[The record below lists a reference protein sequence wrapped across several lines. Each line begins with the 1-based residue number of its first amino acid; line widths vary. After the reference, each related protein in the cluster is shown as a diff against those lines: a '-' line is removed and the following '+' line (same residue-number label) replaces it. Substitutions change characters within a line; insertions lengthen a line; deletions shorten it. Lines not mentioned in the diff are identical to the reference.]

1 MGNLGWYQLMTTVAK
16 KVGGPKQLLALVA
29 AGGYVII
36 RVVEAGG
43 KKVIK
48 LVKKVIKLVK
58 KVIKLV
64 KKDNKEKYTSKVLP
78 AYEFIIDGKD
88 DKGLIFSSGDV
99 FYVAA
104 RHDDVILIE
113 KEKDD
118 NNPYFVSV
126 DWLMKVSSFKD
137 NN

>member
-29 AGGYVII
+29 AGGYVIV
-36 RVVEAGG
+36 RGVEAGG

-48 LVKKVIKLVK
+48 LVKK
-58 KVIKLV
+58 
-64 KKDNKEKYTSKVLP
+64 DNKEKSTSKVLP
-78 AYEFIIDGKD
+78 AYKFIIDGKD

>member
-29 AGGYVII
+29 AGGYII
-36 RVVEAGG
+36 VRGVEAGG

-48 LVKKVIKLVK
+48 LVKK
-58 KVIKLV
+58 
-64 KKDNKEKYTSKVLP
+64 DNKEKSTSKVLP
-78 AYEFIIDGKD
+78 AYKFIIDGKD

>member
-36 RVVEAGG
+36 RGVEAGG

-48 LVKKVIKLVK
+48 LVKK
-58 KVIKLV
+58 
-64 KKDNKEKYTSKVLP
+64 DNKEKSTSKVLP
-78 AYEFIIDGKD
+78 AYKFIIDGKD

-104 RHDDVILIE
+104 RHEDVILIE

>member
-1 MGNLGWYQLMTTVAK
+1 MGNLRWYQLMTTVAK
-16 KVGGPKQLLALVA
+16 KVGGPKQLFAFVA
-29 AGGYVII
+29 AGGYIII
-36 RVVEAGG
+36 RGVEAGG

-48 LVKKVIKLVK
+48 LVKK
-58 KVIKLV
+58 
-64 KKDNKEKYTSKVLP
+64 DTKEKSTSKVLP
-78 AYEFIIDGKD
+78 AYKFIIDGKD

>member
-16 KVGGPKQLLALVA
+16 KVGGPKQLLAFVA
-29 AGGYVII
+29 VGGYVII
-36 RVVEAGG
+36 RGVEAG
-43 KKVIK
+43 
-48 LVKKVIKLVK
+48 VKR
-58 KVIKLV
+58 VIKLV
-64 KKDNKEKYTSKVLP
+64 KKDNKEKSTSKVLP
-78 AYEFIIDGKD
+78 AYKFIIDGKD

>member
-36 RVVEAGG
+36 RGFEAGG
-43 KKVIK
+43 
-48 LVKKVIKLVK
+48 K

-64 KKDNKEKYTSKVLP
+64 KKDNKEKSTSKVLP
-78 AYEFIIDGKD
+78 AYKFIIDGKD

>member
-29 AGGYVII
+29 VGGYVII
-36 RVVEAGG
+36 RGVEAGG

-48 LVKKVIKLVK
+48 LVKK
-58 KVIKLV
+58 
-64 KKDNKEKYTSKVLP
+64 DNKEKSTSKVLP
-78 AYEFIIDGKD
+78 AYKFIIDGKD

>member
-16 KVGGPKQLLALVA
+16 KVGGPKKLLALVA
-29 AGGYVII
+29 VGGYVII
-36 RVVEAGG
+36 RGVEAGG

-48 LVKKVIKLVK
+48 LVKK
-58 KVIKLV
+58 
-64 KKDNKEKYTSKVLP
+64 DNKEKSTSKVLP
-78 AYEFIIDGKD
+78 AYKFIIDGKD

>member
-29 AGGYVII
+29 AGGYVIT
-36 RVVEAGG
+36 RGVEAGG

-48 LVKKVIKLVK
+48 LVKK
-58 KVIKLV
+58 
-64 KKDNKEKYTSKVLP
+64 DNKEKSTSKVLP
-78 AYEFIIDGKD
+78 AYKFIIDGKD

>member
-36 RVVEAGG
+36 RGVEAGG
-43 KKVIK
+43 KKVR
-48 LVKKVIKLVK
+48 
-58 KVIKLV
+58 KLV
-64 KKDNKEKYTSKVLP
+64 KKDNKEKSTSKVLP
-78 AYEFIIDGKD
+78 AYKFIIDGKD

>member
-36 RVVEAGG
+36 RGVEAGG

-48 LVKKVIKLVK
+48 LVKK
-58 KVIKLV
+58 
-64 KKDNKEKYTSKVLP
+64 DNKEKSTSKVLP
-78 AYEFIIDGKD
+78 AYKFIIDGKD

-113 KEKDD
+113 KEKDA

>member
-36 RVVEAGG
+36 RGVEAGG
-43 KKVIK
+43 KKVR
-48 LVKKVIKLVK
+48 
-58 KVIKLV
+58 KLV
-64 KKDNKEKYTSKVLP
+64 KKDNKEKSTSKVLP
-78 AYEFIIDGKD
+78 AYKFIIDGKD

-104 RHDDVILIE
+104 RHDDVILI
-113 KEKDD
+113 
-118 NNPYFVSV
+118 
-126 DWLMKVSSFKD
+126 
-137 NN
+137 

>member
-1 MGNLGWYQLMTTVAK
+1 MGNLGWSQLMTTVAK

-58 KVIKLV
+58 K
-64 KKDNKEKYTSKVLP
+64 DNKEKYTSKVLP
-78 AYEFIIDGKD
+78 AYKFIIDGKD

>member
-36 RVVEAGG
+36 RGVEAGG

-48 LVKKVIKLVK
+48 LVKK
-58 KVIKLV
+58 
-64 KKDNKEKYTSKVLP
+64 DNKEKSTSKVLP
-78 AYEFIIDGKD
+78 AYKFIIDGKD

-113 KEKDD
+113 REKDD

>member
-29 AGGYVII
+29 VGGYVII
-36 RVVEAGG
+36 RGVEAGG

-58 KVIKLV
+58 K
-64 KKDNKEKYTSKVLP
+64 DNKEKSTSKVLP
-78 AYEFIIDGKD
+78 AYKFIIDGKD

>member
-16 KVGGPKQLLALVA
+16 KVGGPMQLLALVA

-36 RVVEAGG
+36 RGVEAGG

-48 LVKKVIKLVK
+48 LVKK
-58 KVIKLV
+58 
-64 KKDNKEKYTSKVLP
+64 DNKEKSTSKVLP
-78 AYEFIIDGKD
+78 AYKFIIDGKD

-118 NNPYFVSV
+118 NSPYFVSV

>member
-1 MGNLGWYQLMTTVAK
+1 MGNLGWYRLMTTVAK

-36 RVVEAGG
+36 RGVEAGG

-48 LVKKVIKLVK
+48 LVKK
-58 KVIKLV
+58 
-64 KKDNKEKYTSKVLP
+64 DNKEKSTSKVLP
-78 AYEFIIDGKD
+78 AYKFIIDGKD

>member
-29 AGGYVII
+29 AGGYVIM
-36 RVVEAGG
+36 RGVEAGG

-48 LVKKVIKLVK
+48 LVKK
-58 KVIKLV
+58 
-64 KKDNKEKYTSKVLP
+64 DNKEKSTSKVLP
-78 AYEFIIDGKD
+78 AYKFIIDGKD

>member
-1 MGNLGWYQLMTTVAK
+1 MVSINDNSCK
-16 KVGGPKQLLALVA
+16 KGRRS
-29 AGGYVII
+29 I
-36 RVVEAGG
+36 
-43 KKVIK
+43 
-48 LVKKVIKLVK
+48 
-58 KVIKLV
+58 
-64 KKDNKEKYTSKVLP
+64 
-78 AYEFIIDGKD
+78 
-88 DKGLIFSSGDV
+88 SSGDV

>member
-36 RVVEAGG
+36 RVVEAVG
-43 KKVIK
+43 
-48 LVKKVIKLVK
+48 K

-78 AYEFIIDGKD
+78 AYKFIIDGKD

>member
-36 RVVEAGG
+36 RGVEAGG

-48 LVKKVIKLVK
+48 LVKK
-58 KVIKLV
+58 
-64 KKDNKEKYTSKVLP
+64 DNKEKSTSKVLP
-78 AYEFIIDGKD
+78 AYKFIIDGKD

>member
-36 RVVEAGG
+36 RGVEA
-43 KKVIK
+43 
-48 LVKKVIKLVK
+48 
-58 KVIKLV
+58 VIKLV
-64 KKDNKEKYTSKVLP
+64 KKDNKEKSTSKVLP
-78 AYEFIIDGKD
+78 AYKFIIDGKD

>member
-48 LVKKVIKLVK
+48 LVKK
-58 KVIKLV
+58 
-64 KKDNKEKYTSKVLP
+64 DNKEKYTSKVLP
-78 AYEFIIDGKD
+78 AYKFIIDGKD

>member
-36 RVVEAGG
+36 RGAEAGG
-43 KKVIK
+43 
-48 LVKKVIKLVK
+48 K

-64 KKDNKEKYTSKVLP
+64 KKDNKEKSTSKVLP
-78 AYEFIIDGKD
+78 AYKFIIDGKD

>member
-36 RVVEAGG
+36 RGVEAGG
-43 KKVIK
+43 KR
-48 LVKKVIKLVK
+48 
-58 KVIKLV
+58 VIKLV
-64 KKDNKEKYTSKVLP
+64 KKDNKEKSTSKVLP
-78 AYEFIIDGKD
+78 AYKFIIDGKD

>member
-1 MGNLGWYQLMTTVAK
+1 MGNLGWCQLMTTVAK

-36 RVVEAGG
+36 RGVEAGG

-48 LVKKVIKLVK
+48 LVKK
-58 KVIKLV
+58 
-64 KKDNKEKYTSKVLP
+64 DNKEKSTSKVLP
-78 AYEFIIDGKD
+78 AYKFIIDGKD

>member
-36 RVVEAGG
+36 RCVEAGG

-48 LVKKVIKLVK
+48 LVKK
-58 KVIKLV
+58 
-64 KKDNKEKYTSKVLP
+64 DNKEKSTSKVLP
-78 AYEFIIDGKD
+78 AYKFIIDGKD
-88 DKGLIFSSGDV
+88 DKGLIFSSGDI

>member
-36 RVVEAGG
+36 RGVEAGG

-48 LVKKVIKLVK
+48 LVKK
-58 KVIKLV
+58 
-64 KKDNKEKYTSKVLP
+64 DNKEKSISKVLP
-78 AYEFIIDGKD
+78 AYKFIIDGKD

>member
-16 KVGGPKQLLALVA
+16 KVGGPMQLLALVA

-36 RVVEAGG
+36 RGVEAGG

-48 LVKKVIKLVK
+48 LVKK
-58 KVIKLV
+58 
-64 KKDNKEKYTSKVLP
+64 DNKEKSTSKVLP
-78 AYEFIIDGKD
+78 AYKFIIDGKD

>member
-29 AGGYVII
+29 TGGYVII
-36 RVVEAGG
+36 RGVEAGG

-48 LVKKVIKLVK
+48 LVKK
-58 KVIKLV
+58 
-64 KKDNKEKYTSKVLP
+64 DNKEKSTSKVLP
-78 AYEFIIDGKD
+78 AYKFIIDGKD

>member
-1 MGNLGWYQLMTTVAK
+1 NLGWYQLMTTVAK

-36 RVVEAGG
+36 RGVEAGG

-48 LVKKVIKLVK
+48 LVKK
-58 KVIKLV
+58 
-64 KKDNKEKYTSKVLP
+64 DNKEKSTSKVLP
-78 AYEFIIDGKD
+78 AYKFIIDGKD

>member
-16 KVGGPKQLLALVA
+16 KVGGPKQLLTLVA
-29 AGGYVII
+29 VGGYVII
-36 RVVEAGG
+36 RGVEAGG

-48 LVKKVIKLVK
+48 LVKK
-58 KVIKLV
+58 
-64 KKDNKEKYTSKVLP
+64 DNKEKSTSKVLP
-78 AYEFIIDGKD
+78 AYKFIIDGKD

>member
-1 MGNLGWYQLMTTVAK
+1 MGNLGWYKLMTTVAK

-36 RVVEAGG
+36 RGVEAGG

-48 LVKKVIKLVK
+48 LVKK
-58 KVIKLV
+58 
-64 KKDNKEKYTSKVLP
+64 DNKEKSTSKVLP
-78 AYEFIIDGKD
+78 AYKFIIDGKD

>member
-29 AGGYVII
+29 VGGYVII
-36 RVVEAGG
+36 RGVEAGG

-48 LVKKVIKLVK
+48 LVKKVIKLF
-58 KVIKLV
+58 
-64 KKDNKEKYTSKVLP
+64 KKDNKEKSTSKVLP
-78 AYEFIIDGKD
+78 AYKFIIDGKD

>member
-36 RVVEAGG
+36 RGVEAGG

-48 LVKKVIKLVK
+48 LVKK
-58 KVIKLV
+58 
-64 KKDNKEKYTSKVLP
+64 DNKEKSTSKVLP
-78 AYEFIIDGKD
+78 AYKFIIDGKD
-88 DKGLIFSSGDV
+88 DNGLIFSSGDV

>member
-58 KVIKLV
+58 LV

-78 AYEFIIDGKD
+78 AYKFIIDGKD

>member
-36 RVVEAGG
+36 RGVEAGG

-48 LVKKVIKLVK
+48 LVKK
-58 KVIKLV
+58 
-64 KKDNKEKYTSKVLP
+64 DNKEKSTSKVLP
-78 AYEFIIDGKD
+78 AYKFIIDGKD
-88 DKGLIFSSGDV
+88 DKGLIFSSGDI